1 MIILAYLL
9 AFIFLLLLEGLFAG
23 GEISLVSANHR
34 RLQHQA
40 DQGQRGAVAAVK
52 LLQVPERLF
61 ATTLLGSNLAETINV
76 VLVSSLLIDRYGSR
90 GELAAMVLLPPLIL
104 IFAELLPKSLARQ
117 SPTRLATR
125 FSLILFLA
133 SCLLLPV
140 IWLFSLLSR
149 VALRLTGT
157 RRTSLVPFV
166 TREELQ
172 MVVKA
177 AESEVDLDTEERA
190 IIHRILD
197 FSRTQ
202 VKEVMIPLIEVVA
215 IPETYLVSQ
224 ALETFRRSRF
234 SRLPVYRQRIDNI
247 IGILHSFDLLGE
259 QDLEAGVQK
268 FIHPAHFVPET
279 KRADHL
285 LQEMQQLGLHLVVVV
300 DEYGGA
306 VGIVALEDLLEE
318 IVGDIADEFDQETTP
333 YKRLR
338 PGVWLV
344 SARMEIE
351 ALREKL
357 GLDLPAGEYH
367 TLAGFLIHQ
376 TGDLPRTGEKIRY
389 QNLTF
394 IIRQAD
400 PRAIKEVEIHLEPE
414 GAGGQTPF

>member
-9 AFIFLLLLEGLFAG
+9 TFVVLLLLEGLFAG
-23 GEISLVSANHR
+23 GEISLISANHR
-34 RLQHQA
+34 RLQHLA
-40 DQGQRGAVAAVK
+40 DQGQKGAAAAIK

-76 VLVSSLLIDRYGSR
+76 VLVSSVLIDRFGGR

-125 FSLILFLA
+125 FSLILFLS
-133 SCLLLPV
+133 SCLLFPV
-140 IWLFSLLSR
+140 IWLFSLFSR
-149 VALRLTGT
+149 AALRLTGS
-157 RRTSLVPFV
+157 RRTPLVPFV

-215 IPETYLVSQ
+215 VPETYLVSQ
-224 ALETFRRSRF
+224 ALETFRRSRY

-259 QDLEAGVQK
+259 QDLEAGIQK
-268 FIHPAHFVPET
+268 FIRPAHFVPET

-367 TLAGFLIHQ
+367 TLAGFLIQQ
-376 TGDLPRTGEKIRY
+376 TGDLPRTGEKIHY

-414 GAGGQTPF
+414 SSGGQTPF